1 MAEIESGVTTIE
13 DVDKQRFDASTDA
26 VEQGQRPWVYSISSD
41 AADETGL
48 LSVRVTV
55 TRNAPAAQHPV
66 KFALVHWLPDPSY
79 TYSPPP
85 SDASVTASG
94 GT

>member
-1 MAEIESGVTTIE
+1 MLAESKMAEIESGVTTIE

-55 TRNAPAAQHPV
+55 TRNAAGRRSTP
-66 KFALVHWLPDPSY
+66 
-79 TYSPPP
+79 
-85 SDASVTASG
+85 
-94 GT
+94 